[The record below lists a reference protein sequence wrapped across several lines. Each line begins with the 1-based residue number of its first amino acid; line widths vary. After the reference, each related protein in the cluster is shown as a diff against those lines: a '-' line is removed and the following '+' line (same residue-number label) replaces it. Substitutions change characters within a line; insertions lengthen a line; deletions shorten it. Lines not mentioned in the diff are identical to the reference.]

1 MFSHGSND
9 SRGVL
14 IAFREGLH
22 FTVEK
27 EMKDSKGRIL
37 MLKSVIQNSKY
48 LLINFYNANTEQQQ
62 VDTLKEVSSMLDQ
75 IDLDSEYKLIWGG
88 DFNFCFDLS
97 SEADGGKPSIKLM
110 SLAKFESIKQKLD
123 LCDVWRIRNP
133 DSRRF
138 TYRSKSPFL
147 QRRLDY
153 LFISDSI
160 QEDVNQ
166 IDILVSL
173 NSDHSPVY
181 LKFSEG
187 NETSRG
193 PSYWKFNNSLLDDQ
207 HFVTS
212 LTERINYIIDNELN
226 TIEDVRIRWDILKYR
241 IRQYSM
247 KYSKTAAERRRKRR
261 LELESKVKE
270 LEAYVTAESSTQFMQ
285 DYEAAES
292 ELEGIYNYITE
303 GIILRSRDMWYELG
317 EKSTKYFLTL
327 EKRQESKSSIKK
339 LIVSNRE
346 IVGKKDVNK
355 IILGFYSDLFRRKS
369 ILSVQQCKYFLD
381 ALDIPRLTEEDR
393 NICEGLL
400 TPGEFLNALNSMSKN
415 KSPGNDGLTREFYIQ
430 FYDII
435 KNVFIRSVNHSHKVG
450 ELSTSQK
457 QAVVEKKQ
465 KQAKTSSYR
474 KKG

>member
-1 MFSHGSND
+1 MADFDLITYNVRGLRDFKKRRKLFNYLKKHSSSQGIIFLQETHSTKDVEKFWKAQWGGQIMFSHGRND

-88 DFNFCFDLS
+88 DFNFSFDLS
-97 SEADGGKPSIKLM
+97 LEADGGKPSIKLM

-166 IDILVSL
+166 IDILASL

-181 LKFSEG
+181 VKFSEG

-270 LEAYVTAESSTQFMQ
+270 LEAHVTAESSTQFMQ
-285 DYEAAES
+285 DYEAAKS
-292 ELEGIYNYITE
+292 ELEGVYNYITE
-303 GIILRSRDMWYELG
+303 GIILRSRVTWYELG
-317 EKSTKYFLTL
+317 EKSTKYFCDSGVTT
-327 EKRQESKSSIKK
+327 EIK
-339 LIVSNRE
+339 I
-346 IVGKKDVNK
+346 
-355 IILGFYSDLFRRKS
+355 
-369 ILSVQQCKYFLD
+369 
-381 ALDIPRLTEEDR
+381 
-393 NICEGLL
+393 
-400 TPGEFLNALNSMSKN
+400 
-415 KSPGNDGLTREFYIQ
+415 
-430 FYDII
+430 
-435 KNVFIRSVNHSHKVG
+435 
-450 ELSTSQK
+450 
-457 QAVVEKKQ
+457 
-465 KQAKTSSYR
+465 
-474 KKG
+474 

>member
-1 MFSHGSND
+1 M
-9 SRGVL
+9 
-14 IAFREGLH
+14 
-22 FTVEK
+22 
-27 EMKDSKGRIL
+27 
-37 MLKSVIQNSKY
+37 
-48 LLINFYNANTEQQQ
+48 Q

-88 DFNFCFDLS
+88 DFNFYFDLS
-97 SEADGGKPSIKLM
+97 LEADGGKPSIKLM

-147 QRRLDY
+147 QCRLDY
-153 LFISDSI
+153 LFISNSI

-166 IDILVSL
+166 IDMLASL

-193 PSYWKFNNSLLDDQ
+193 PSYWKFSNSLLDDQ

-270 LEAYVTAESSTQFMQ
+270 LEAHVTAESSTQFMQ
-285 DYEAAES
+285 DYEAAKS
-292 ELEGIYNYITE
+292 ELEGVYNYVTE
-303 GIILRSRDMWYELG
+303 GIILRSRATWYELG

-327 EKRQESKSSIKK
+327 EK
-339 LIVSNRE
+339 
-346 IVGKKDVNK
+346 
-355 IILGFYSDLFRRKS
+355 
-369 ILSVQQCKYFLD
+369 
-381 ALDIPRLTEEDR
+381 
-393 NICEGLL
+393 
-400 TPGEFLNALNSMSKN
+400 
-415 KSPGNDGLTREFYIQ
+415 
-430 FYDII
+430 
-435 KNVFIRSVNHSHKVG
+435 
-450 ELSTSQK
+450 
-457 QAVVEKKQ
+457 
-465 KQAKTSSYR
+465 
-474 KKG
+474 

>member
-1 MFSHGSND
+1 MADFDLITYNVRGLRDFKKRRKLFNYLKKHSSSQGIIFLQETHSTKEVEKFWKAQWGGQIMFSHGSND

-62 VDTLKEVSSMLDQ
+62 VDTLNEVSSMLDQ
-75 IDLDSEYKLIWGG
+75 LDLDSEYKLIWGG
-88 DFNFCFDLS
+88 DFNFYFDLS
-97 SEADGGKPSIKLM
+97 LEADGGKPSIKLM

-138 TYRSKSPFL
+138 TYRSISPFL

-166 IDILVSL
+166 IDILASL

-187 NETSRG
+187 NETSRS

-212 LTERINYIIDNELN
+212 LTERIHYIIDNELN
-226 TIEDVRIRWDILKYR
+226 MIEDVRTRWDILKYR

-270 LEAYVTAESSTQFMQ
+270 LEAHVTAESGAQFMQ
-285 DYEAAES
+285 DYEAAKS

-303 GIILRSRDMWYELG
+303 GNILRSRAMWHELG

-327 EKRQESKSSIKK
+327 EKRQKSKSSIKK
-339 LIVSNRE
+339 LIISNRE
-346 IVGKKDVNK
+346 IVGQKDVNK
-355 IILGFYSDLFRRKS
+355 IILGFYSDLF
-369 ILSVQQCKYFLD
+369 
-381 ALDIPRLTEEDR
+381 
-393 NICEGLL
+393 
-400 TPGEFLNALNSMSKN
+400 M
-415 KSPGNDGLTREFYIQ
+415 
-430 FYDII
+430 
-435 KNVFIRSVNHSHKVG
+435 
-450 ELSTSQK
+450 
-457 QAVVEKKQ
+457 
-465 KQAKTSSYR
+465 
-474 KKG
+474 

>member
-1 MFSHGSND
+1 
-9 SRGVL
+9 
-14 IAFREGLH
+14 
-22 FTVEK
+22 
-27 EMKDSKGRIL
+27 

-62 VDTLKEVSSMLDQ
+62 VDTLKDVSSMLDQ

-88 DFNFCFDLS
+88 DFNFYFDLS
-97 SEADGGKPSIKLM
+97 LEADGGIPNIKLM

-123 LCDVWRIRNP
+123 LFDVWRIRNS

-160 QEDVNQ
+160 PEDVNR
-166 IDILVSL
+166 IDILASL

-212 LTERINYIIDNELN
+212 LTERINCIIDNELN

-247 KYSKTAAERRRKRR
+247 KYSKTTAERKKKTTIRI
-261 LELESKVKE
+261 
-270 LEAYVTAESSTQFMQ
+270 
-285 DYEAAES
+285 
-292 ELEGIYNYITE
+292 GI
-303 GIILRSRDMWYELG
+303 
-317 EKSTKYFLTL
+317 
-327 EKRQESKSSIKK
+327 
-339 LIVSNRE
+339 
-346 IVGKKDVNK
+346 
-355 IILGFYSDLFRRKS
+355 
-369 ILSVQQCKYFLD
+369 
-381 ALDIPRLTEEDR
+381 
-393 NICEGLL
+393 
-400 TPGEFLNALNSMSKN
+400 
-415 KSPGNDGLTREFYIQ
+415 
-430 FYDII
+430 
-435 KNVFIRSVNHSHKVG
+435 
-450 ELSTSQK
+450 
-457 QAVVEKKQ
+457 
-465 KQAKTSSYR
+465 
-474 KKG
+474 

>member
-1 MFSHGSND
+1 
-9 SRGVL
+9 
-14 IAFREGLH
+14 
-22 FTVEK
+22 
-27 EMKDSKGRIL
+27 
-37 MLKSVIQNSKY
+37 
-48 LLINFYNANTEQQQ
+48 
-62 VDTLKEVSSMLDQ
+62 
-75 IDLDSEYKLIWGG
+75 
-88 DFNFCFDLS
+88 
-97 SEADGGKPSIKLM
+97 M
-110 SLAKFESIKQKLD
+110 SLAKFESINQKLD

-133 DSRRF
+133 DSIRF

-147 QRRLDY
+147 QCKLDY

-166 IDILVSL
+166 IDILASL

-241 IRQYSM
+241 IRQYSI
-247 KYSKTAAERRRKRR
+247 KYSKAAAERRRKRR

-270 LEAYVTAESSTQFMQ
+270 LEAHVTAESSTQFMQ
-285 DYEAAES
+285 DYEAAKS

-303 GIILRSRDMWYELG
+303 GIIPRSRAMWYELG
-317 EKSTKYFLTL
+317 EKPTKYFLTL
-327 EKRQESKSSIKK
+327 EKRQKSKSSIKK

-346 IVGKKDVNK
+346 IVGQKDVNK
-355 IILGFYSDLFRRKS
+355 IILGFYSDSFRRKS

-381 ALDIPRLTEEDR
+381 ALDIPTLTEEDR
-393 NICEGLL
+393 NICEG
-400 TPGEFLNALNSMSKN
+400 EFLSALKSMSKN
-415 KSPGNDGLTREFYIQ
+415 KSPGNDGLTRKFYIQ

-435 KNVFIRSVNHSHKVG
+435 KNVFIQSVSHSHKVG

-457 QAVVEKKQ
+457 QAVITLIVKKDKDKRYIKNWRPIFLLNVDTKIISKVLATRLKVIYKLVTQ
-465 KQAKTSSYR
+465 DQTAYIPGRYIGESVRLISDILENTDSKNCALYVCS
-474 KKG
+474 

>member
-1 MFSHGSND
+1 
-9 SRGVL
+9 
-14 IAFREGLH
+14 
-22 FTVEK
+22 
-27 EMKDSKGRIL
+27 
-37 MLKSVIQNSKY
+37 
-48 LLINFYNANTEQQQ
+48 
-62 VDTLKEVSSMLDQ
+62 MLDQ

-88 DFNFCFDLS
+88 DFNFYFDLS
-97 SEADGGKPSIKLM
+97 LEPDGGKPSIKLM

-160 QEDVNQ
+160 QKDVDQ
-166 IDILVSL
+166 IDILASL

-193 PSYWKFNNSLLDDQ
+193 PSYWKFNNSLLDDH

-226 TIEDVRIRWDILKYR
+226 MIEDVRIRWDTLKYR

-247 KYSKTAAERRRKRR
+247 KYSKTAAEHRRKRR

-270 LEAYVTAESSTQFMQ
+270 LDAHVTAEPSTQFIQ
-285 DYEAAES
+285 DYKAAKS

-303 GIILRSRDMWYELG
+303 GIILRSRAMWYELG

-327 EKRQESKSSIKK
+327 EKRQKSKSRIKK

-346 IVGKKDVNK
+346 IVGQKDVNK

-369 ILSVQQCKYFLD
+369 ILSVQQCKYFID
-381 ALDIPRLTEEDR
+381 VLDIPNRR
-393 NICEGLL
+393 G
-400 TPGEFLNALNSMSKN
+400 SK
-415 KSPGNDGLTREFYIQ
+415 
-430 FYDII
+430 
-435 KNVFIRSVNHSHKVG
+435 HM
-450 ELSTSQK
+450 
-457 QAVVEKKQ
+457 
-465 KQAKTSSYR
+465 
-474 KKG
+474 